1 MFPHRHPHTI
11 HWIVVSLVL
20 FLSSL
25 TSSQS
30 TATVTSSSGVSSV
43 TQSSWT
49 ESSLKEDTQTTAR
62 IAAVNDTT
70 FGTAGGTAPQSDTT
84 ATTTTHNLVTATT
97 PIPLAATL
105 GLIMPNPWQTLY
117 TELNYTFGFVDAV
130 PRPAPTYGGW
140 MREVVPLIIMSNYT
154 VDVLPS
160 SGSED
165 PTSVEA
171 IPVGST
177 GLCGTTAE
185 NFPIGYP
192 FRFATPGWYM
202 FVVNQTYM
210 QANITEN
217 NQCTWPILQQK
228 SFFATQI
235 FSLAAYPTVSPGPAS
250 PTSAYTVWADVSTTT
265 PGSLPIDAE
274 PTTEGQKLGLALGI
288 AGGVLGLA
296 IIASIIWWVRKKR
309 NLEAECLAFSRL
321 PSQEQEA
328 FLREHAKNLRPF
340 LNTRQPQY
348 PDRNGLYRYQAPPS
362 APPGTMAYALWYS
375 RQLWNNQ
382 VMQRQNP
389 SIWNNKYG
397 FEPRMG
403 NAVALGPESNILNPV
418 HIPYAQQHAQV
429 YGPH

>member
-1 MFPHRHPHTI
+1 MFPHRHPCTI
-11 HWIVVSLVL
+11 HWILISLVL
-20 FLSSL
+20 LVSSL
-25 TSSQS
+25 TSSQP
-30 TATVTSSSGVSSV
+30 TATVTNSSGVSLV
-43 TQSSWT
+43 TQSSWA
-49 ESSLKEDTQTTAR
+49 ELPLKEDTQSTSR
-62 IAAVNDTT
+62 ITAVNDTA
-70 FGTAGGTAPQSDTT
+70 FGTAEGTVPQSDTT
-84 ATTTTHNLVTATT
+84 AKTKTNNLMTATT

-117 TELNYTFGFVDAV
+117 TELSYTFGFVDAV

-154 VDVLPS
+154 VDVFPS
-160 SGSED
+160 SGSGD

-171 IPVGST
+171 IPVGSS

-185 NFPIGYP
+185 NFAIGYP

-210 QANITEN
+210 QANVTEN

-235 FSLAAYPTVSPGPAS
+235 FSLAAYPTVSPGPIS

-265 PGSLPIDAE
+265 PSSLPIDVG
-274 PTTEGQKLGLALGI
+274 PTTKGQKLGLALGI

-296 IIASIIWWVRKKR
+296 IIASVIWWVRKKR

-328 FLREHAKNLRPF
+328 FLREHAKNLRLF
-340 LNTRQPQY
+340 LNTRHPQY
-348 PDRNGLYRYQAPPS
+348 PGKNGLYRYQAPS

-375 RQLWNNQ
+375 QQMWNNQ

-397 FEPRMG
+397 LESHMG
-403 NAVALGPESNILNPV
+403 NAGALGPASNMLNPV
-418 HIPYAQQHAQV
+418 RIPHAQQRTQV